1 MIQAGDVGSH
11 LDGATLGI
19 NHAGRGEHD
28 GANSAGGGVVVG
40 GARQTGREPS
50 NLVDGPRS
58 AAAVGGFVDLSDD
71 SARNIRESDCQ
82 SSGSQV
88 DAEHVTT
95 FWAQFVQHGGSPDI
109 AAGSSGR
116 ADQTLLFEGVD

>member
-1 MIQAGDVGSH
+1 MTQAGDVGSH

-19 NHAGRGEHD
+19 NHAGRGKHD
-28 GANSAGGGVVVG
+28 GANSAGAGVVV
-40 GARQTGREPS
+40 ARQTVREPS
-50 NLVDGPRS
+50 NPVDGPGS

-95 FWAQFVQHGGSPDI
+95 FWAQFVQHGGPPDI
-109 AAGSSGR
+109 ASGASYRGSP
-116 ADQTLLFEGVD
+116 